1 MYTVETQECC
11 LIKTGRLQEYNS
23 QFYNIVERGV
33 FQKFSL
39 QEMLEY
45 KGPLNYITMV
55 EALKNSPY
63 TTTPLRIC
71 M

>member
-1 MYTVETQECC
+1 M
-11 LIKTGRLQEYNS
+11 
-23 QFYNIVERGV
+23 ERGV
-33 FQKFSL
+33 FQKLSL
-39 QEMLEY
+39 QEMSEY

-71 M
+71 MKSLNDSMMKGPLALVDLFMVTLGM